1 MESLYLYLTRPE
13 FTKEYYSDWARVHD
27 GILLTIILR
36 VTKNLKQKQVLTE
49 FVTTKFY
56 RYS

>member
-13 FTKEYYSDWARVHD
+13 FTKEYYSDWARVHN

-36 VTKNLKQKQVLTE
+36 KNLKQKQVLTE